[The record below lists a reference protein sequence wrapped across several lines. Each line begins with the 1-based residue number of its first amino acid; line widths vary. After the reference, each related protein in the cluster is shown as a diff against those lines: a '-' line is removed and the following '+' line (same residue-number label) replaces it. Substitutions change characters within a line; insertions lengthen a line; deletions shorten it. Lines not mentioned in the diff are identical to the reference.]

1 MGDCPRVR
9 PFGLLKILKGA
20 YGLTEAPRLW
30 YLKAK
35 NLLEGIGAVA
45 MKIARAVFAFREKE
59 KEGPAGLTAI
69 LSLYVDDGLLFGDPK
84 GPRFVNVK
92 RKVDSTFNIKHW
104 KTLGPQ

>member
-1 MGDCPRVR
+1 MR

-35 NLLEGIGAVA
+35 NLLESIGAVEL
-45 MKIARAVFAFREKE
+45 KIARAVFLFREKG
-59 KEGPAGLTAI
+59 KEGPAGLIAI

-84 GPRFVNVK
+84 DPRFVSVK
-92 RKVDSTFNIKHW
+92 KKVDSTFNIKHW
-104 KTLGPQ
+104 KM